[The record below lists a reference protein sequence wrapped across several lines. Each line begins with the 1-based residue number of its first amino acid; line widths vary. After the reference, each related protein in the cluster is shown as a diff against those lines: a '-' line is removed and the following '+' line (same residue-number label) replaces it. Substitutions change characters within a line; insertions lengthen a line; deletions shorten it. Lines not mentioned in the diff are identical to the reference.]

1 MVMAKSRI
9 ATRSTR
15 SQSRPRRGSTRP
27 KAAEE
32 SIAAAASAAAERAT
46 DAIAAVAAVL
56 GDEGVAGAAEAGGG
70 ADEPIAEEVESVL
83 GGGEA
88 AESDKSP
95 GPVAGASPAVPA
107 GPRFRIFVIDSGW
120 HSVAPKAMRENLPLF
135 HALTGDDPIYV
146 LDQAMSVALLRRH
159 QELIGQDPIICV
171 HDIRKFEQTGGTD
184 GVHGIRMHLGHLHT
198 EQAVAGAMQMLVQ
211 FLIRHRM
218 ADDIEALVRT
228 NLRREGIAGAI
239 KIMAGGAAEHE
250 FLGI

>member
-15 SQSRPRRGSTRP
+15 SQSRPRRGSTKP
-27 KAAEE
+27 KAPEE
-32 SIAAAASAAAERAT
+32 SIAAAASAAADRAT
-46 DAIAAVAAVL
+46 DAIAAVTAVL
-56 GDEGVAGAAEAGGG
+56 GDEGVAGAGENGGG

-95 GPVAGASPAVPA
+95 GLVPVAGAPA

-120 HSVAPKAMRENLPLF
+120 HTVALKAMRENLPLF

-171 HDIRKFEQTGGTD
+171 HDIRKFGQNGDTN
-184 GVHGIRMHLGHLHT
+184 GVRGIRMHLGHLHT

-239 KIMAGGAAEHE
+239 KIMAGGAVEHE

>member
-1 MVMAKSRI
+1 
-9 ATRSTR
+9 
-15 SQSRPRRGSTRP
+15 
-27 KAAEE
+27 
-32 SIAAAASAAAERAT
+32 
-46 DAIAAVAAVL
+46 
-56 GDEGVAGAAEAGGG
+56 
-70 ADEPIAEEVESVL
+70 VL

-88 AESDKSP
+88 AEPDKSP
-95 GPVAGASPAVPA
+95 GLVPVAGAPAAAPA

-171 HDIRKFEQTGGTD
+171 HDIRKFGQNGDTN
-184 GVHGIRMHLGHLHT
+184 GVRGIRMHLGHLHT
-198 EQAVAGAMQMLVQ
+198 EQAVTAAMQMLAQ

-228 NLRREGIAGAI
+228 NLRREGISGAI
-239 KIMAGGAAEHE
+239 KIVAGGAAEHE
-250 FLGI
+250 LLGI

>member
-1 MVMAKSRI
+1 MAKSRI

-15 SQSRPRRGSTRP
+15 SQSRPRRGSTKP
-27 KAAEE
+27 KAPEE
-32 SIAAAASAAAERAT
+32 SIAAAASAAADRAT

-56 GDEGVAGAAEAGGG
+56 GDEGVAGAAETGGGPGG

-95 GPVAGASPAVPA
+95 GLVPGAGAPA

-120 HSVAPKAMRENLPLF
+120 HTVALKAMRENLPLF

>member
-1 MVMAKSRI
+1 MAKSRI

-15 SQSRPRRGSTRP
+15 SQSRPRRGSTKP
-27 KAAEE
+27 KAPEE
-32 SIAAAASAAAERAT
+32 SIAAAASAAADRAT
-46 DAIAAVAAVL
+46 DAIAAVTAVL
-56 GDEGVAGAAEAGGG
+56 GDEGVAGAGENGGG

-95 GPVAGASPAVPA
+95 GLVPVAGAPA

-120 HSVAPKAMRENLPLF
+120 HTVALKAMRENLPLF

-171 HDIRKFEQTGGTD
+171 HDIRKFGQNGDTN
-184 GVHGIRMHLGHLHT
+184 GVRGIRMHLGHLHT
-198 EQAVAGAMQMLVQ
+198 EQAVTGAMQMLAQ

-239 KIMAGGAAEHE
+239 KIVAGGAAEHE
-250 FLGI
+250 LLGI

>member
-1 MVMAKSRI
+1 MAKSRI

-15 SQSRPRRGSTRP
+15 SQSRPRRGSTKP

-32 SIAAAASAAAERAT
+32 SIAAAASAAADRAT
-46 DAIAAVAAVL
+46 DAIAAVTAVL
-56 GDEGVAGAAEAGGG
+56 GDEGVAGAGENGGG

-95 GPVAGASPAVPA
+95 GLVPVAGAPA

-120 HSVAPKAMRENLPLF
+120 HTVALKAMRENLPLF

-211 FLIRHRM
+211 FLIR
-218 ADDIEALVRT
+218 
-228 NLRREGIAGAI
+228 
-239 KIMAGGAAEHE
+239 E
-250 FLGI
+250 FLQIRG

>member
-15 SQSRPRRGSTRP
+15 SQSRPRRGSTKP
-27 KAAEE
+27 KAPEE
-32 SIAAAASAAAERAT
+32 SIAAAASAAADRAT
-46 DAIAAVAAVL
+46 DAIAAVTAVL
-56 GDEGVAGAAEAGGG
+56 GDEGVAGAGENGGG

-239 KIMAGGAAEHE
+239 KIVAGGAAEHE

>member
-1 MVMAKSRI
+1 MAKSRI

-15 SQSRPRRGSTRP
+15 SQSRPRRGSTKP

-56 GDEGVAGAAEAGGG
+56 GDEGVAGAAETGGG
-70 ADEPIAEEVESVL
+70 ADEPIAEGVESVL

-88 AESDKSP
+88 AESDTKP
-95 GPVAGASPAVPA
+95 GMVPIAGA
-107 GPRFRIFVIDSGW
+107 PRFRIFVIDSGW
-120 HSVAPKAMRENLPLF
+120 HTVALKAMRENLPLF

-198 EQAVAGAMQMLVQ
+198 EQAVTGAMQMLAQ

-239 KIMAGGAAEHE
+239 KIVAGGAAEHE

>member
-1 MVMAKSRI
+1 MAKSRI

-15 SQSRPRRGSTRP
+15 SQSRPRRGSTKP
-27 KAAEE
+27 KAPEE
-32 SIAAAASAAAERAT
+32 SIAAAASAAADRAT
-46 DAIAAVAAVL
+46 DAIAAVTAVL
-56 GDEGVAGAAEAGGG
+56 GDEGGAGAGENGGG
-70 ADEPIAEEVESVL
+70 ADEPIAEEVDSVL

-88 AESDKSP
+88 AESDTKP
-95 GPVAGASPAVPA
+95 GMVPIAGA
-107 GPRFRIFVIDSGW
+107 PRFRIFVIDSGW
-120 HSVAPKAMRENLPLF
+120 HTVALKAMRENLPLF

-239 KIMAGGAAEHE
+239 KIVAGGAAEHE

>member
-15 SQSRPRRGSTRP
+15 SQSRPRRGSTKP
-27 KAAEE
+27 KAPEE
-32 SIAAAASAAAERAT
+32 SIAAAASAAADRAT
-46 DAIAAVAAVL
+46 DAIAAVTAVL
-56 GDEGVAGAAEAGGG
+56 GDEGVAGAGENGGG

-95 GPVAGASPAVPA
+95 GLVPVAGAPA

-120 HSVAPKAMRENLPLF
+120 HTVALKAMRENLPLF

-159 QELIGQDPIICV
+159 QGLIGQDPIICV
-171 HDIRKFEQTGGTD
+171 HDIRKFGQNGDTN
-184 GVHGIRMHLGHLHT
+184 GVRGIRMHLGHLHT
-198 EQAVAGAMQMLVQ
+198 EQAVTGAMQMLAQ

-239 KIMAGGAAEHE
+239 KIVAGGAAEHE